1 MAAGAAR
8 ARTQGRQA
16 QKAQTKKEKPVR
28 YFDYSLLFLL
38 IFLMGFGLIMLYSTS
53 SYYGSKHYNDAAHYL
68 KKQLFATGLGI
79 VAMIIISRIP
89 YRFWMSLSGLAYIS
103 ALGLCT
109 LVIFAGREAKG
120 QSRWLEI
127 GPLSFQPSEFAKL
140 AVIIFL
146 ATIVYKTSKQ
156 VGDFK
161 TLVKVVT
168 IILPVVGVVAYNNL
182 STAIII
188 LGIAICMLFV
198 ASPKY
203 SHFLVMAL
211 VVVVVGVVFI
221 MLAGY
226 RAERI
231 EIWLDPEGLD
241 ENGHLKGYQTMQ
253 GLYAIGSGG
262 LFGKGLGESMQKLGF
277 IPEAQNDMIFS
288 VICEELGLF
297 GAVCLIMLYLLII
310 WRFMIIANNAA
321 DLYGALIVV
330 GVMAHISIQ
339 VVLNIAV
346 VTNSIPN
353 TGISLPFISYGGTSV
368 LFLLSEMGLALSV
381 SRGITLEVT

>member
-1 MAAGAAR
+1 MAKS
-8 ARTQGRQA
+8 QN
-16 QKAQTKKEKPVR
+16 KEKREKPIR
-28 YFDYSLLFLL
+28 YFDYSLLFLI
-38 IFLMGFGLIMLYSTS
+38 IFLLCFGLIMLYSTS
-53 SYYGSKHYNDAAHYL
+53 SYYGSTRFGDAAYYL
-68 KKQLFATGLGI
+68 KKQLFATSLGL
-79 VAMIIISRIP
+79 VAMLIVSKIP
-89 YRFWMSLSGLAYIS
+89 YRFWMKLSGLAYLA

-109 LVIFAGREAKG
+109 AVIFIGTEAKG
-120 QSRWLEI
+120 QARWIYI

-140 AVIIFL
+140 AVILFL
-146 ATIVYKTSKQ
+146 AMVIYKTSKQ

-161 TLVKVVT
+161 TLVKIMVIVMP
-168 IILPVVGVVAYNNL
+168 IVGVVAYNNL

-188 LGIAICMLFV
+188 LGIAVCMLFV

-203 SHFLVMAL
+203 SHFLFVGAAVL
-211 VVVVVGVVFI
+211 VVGVLFI
-221 MLAGY
+221 SVAAY

-231 EIWLDPEGLD
+231 QIWLNPE
-241 ENGHLKGYQTMQ
+241 EYEKGYQTLQ

-297 GAVCLIMLYLLII
+297 GAVALILLYLLLI

-330 GVMAHISIQ
+330 GIMAHISIQ

-346 VTNSIPN
+346 VTNTIPN
-353 TGISLPFISYGGTSV
+353 TGISLPFISYGGTSI

-381 SRGITLEVT
+381 SRGIKFEVS